1 MTTSRKVH
9 FSSRGINV
17 VGDLYL
23 PSPAASSRKKATII
37 VGHPGTG
44 IKEQSS
50 GLYAKCLAEYGFTT
64 LAFDAAYQGE
74 SSGEPRHLED
84 PYQRVED
91 FKSAVTFLSS
101 LEGEVDPERIG
112 VVGICASGGYSIFAA
127 QTDLRMKAVAA
138 VCSVCWGSMTRES
151 MKNSSGTIN
160 QEMLQ
165 HGLIYAG
172 KERIAEAKGT
182 QPATIDI
189 LNVFEEAKAY
199 YETCRGQHPRCTNLQ
214 LARSLDMLATYN
226 SYAFIDW
233 ISPRPLLMI
242 IGSEADKGTG
252 DAADTGPY
260 SRAAIERAGEPKEL
274 FVIKG
279 KGHIDLYDNISDSIP
294 KLADFM
300 EKSLCT

>member
-1 MTTSRKVH
+1 MTSSRKVH

-17 VGDLYL
+17 VADLYS
-23 PSPAASSRKKATII
+23 PSPTAPNRKKSAII

-44 IKEQSS
+44 IKEQAS
-50 GLYAKCLAEYGFTT
+50 GLYAKRLAEYGFTT

-74 SSGEPRHLED
+74 SGGEPRYLED

-91 FKSAVTFLSS
+91 FKSAVTFLST
-101 LEGEVDPERIG
+101 LDGEVEPERIG

-138 VCSVCWGSMTRES
+138 VCGVCFGSMTRES
-151 MKNSSGTIN
+151 MKNSSGTID

-165 HGLIYAG
+165 PGLIYAG
-172 KERIAEAKGT
+172 KERISEAKGN
-182 QPATIDI
+182 QPATISI
-189 LNVFEEAKAY
+189 LQAFEGAGDY
-199 YETCRGQHPRCTNLQ
+199 YKTARGQHLRCTNLQ
-214 LARSLDMLATYN
+214 LARSLDTLATYD

-252 DAADTGPY
+252 EALDTGGF
-260 SRAAIERAGEPKEL
+260 SRTAIERAKEPKEL

-279 KGHIDLYDNISDSIP
+279 LGHIDLYDHISESVP

-300 EKSLCT
+300 EKSLCI